1 MRKFF
6 TWLKV
11 IAKVLPSLL
20 HYYFSVVLKQ
30 IKHKEKYSI
39 NLRYQNFRLMVI
51 KILNAFNV
59 KIIVEGK
66 NYLNELGEK
75 GLYLANHV
83 GGIDP
88 LVLVAISEKPITF
101 AAKKELGNKI
111 VIREIK
117 QLLDLILLDREN
129 VMNQIHEIKT
139 MVNTI
144 KDPKGFNLGIFPEGT
159 RNKQLDDKCLE
170 FKAGSV
176 KVGYMA
182 KAKIVPITIWG
193 TFRVLS
199 KKHYLKEYPIFVK
212 FDEPI
217 GPNDYSNISS
227 AELAEN
233 IRQQISKN
241 LIAIKEQDKLFI
253 TNQKIGKK
261 RIEYETSYKY

>member
-11 IAKVLPSLL
+11 IAKVLPSLF
-20 HYYFSVVLKQ
+20 HYYFVVVLKQ
-30 IKHKEKYSI
+30 IRHKDKYSI

-66 NYLNELGEK
+66 NYLNELNEK

-170 FKAGSV
+170 FKAG
-176 KVGYMA
+176 
-182 KAKIVPITIWG
+182 
-193 TFRVLS
+193 
-199 KKHYLKEYPIFVK
+199 
-212 FDEPI
+212 
-217 GPNDYSNISS
+217 
-227 AELAEN
+227 
-233 IRQQISKN
+233 
-241 LIAIKEQDKLFI
+241 
-253 TNQKIGKK
+253 
-261 RIEYETSYKY
+261 